1 MAEAL
6 TNEKVQQG
14 QELHSLDAIM
24 GGPDPCTIV
33 GSLLSRNDI
42 LLASKRRGEENWIR
56 QKTSIWQERTCQS
69 QRIEDMYDYDLSTD
83 GGGQGGE
90 GVCMKCDL
98 RDKEE
103 RDHTWP

>member
-33 GSLLSRNDI
+33 GSLL
-42 LLASKRRGEENWIR
+42 
-56 QKTSIWQERTCQS
+56 
-69 QRIEDMYDYDLSTD
+69 
-83 GGGQGGE
+83 
-90 GVCMKCDL
+90 
-98 RDKEE
+98 
-103 RDHTWP
+103 